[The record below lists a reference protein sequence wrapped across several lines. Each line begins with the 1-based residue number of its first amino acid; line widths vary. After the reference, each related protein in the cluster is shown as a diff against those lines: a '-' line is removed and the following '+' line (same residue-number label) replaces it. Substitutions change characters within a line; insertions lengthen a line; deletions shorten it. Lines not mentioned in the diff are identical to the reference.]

1 MRRHRHP
8 RKATLAIVFV
18 AWGQGFS
25 RYLLLAVLVLSV
37 AAPASLQ
44 AQVVGGTLSGSVS
57 DKSDAVVPQ
66 AQIVVTNTATGV
78 AHNVTTNADGFYTA
92 PDLLPG
98 PYEVTISAPGF
109 ATLARSGITLTVG
122 AKQVLNL
129 TLEVGKTEQ
138 A

>member
-1 MRRHRHP
+1 M
-8 RKATLAIVFV
+8 
-18 AWGQGFS
+18 
-25 RYLLLAVLVLSV
+25 

-57 DKSDAVVPQ
+57 DKSGAVVPQ
-66 AQIVVTNTATGV
+66 AQIVITNTATGV

-138 A
+138 QIQVVEEAPTVELASSSISAEVNSTTVRELS